1 MSSFVLDHR
10 PSLPRYFRKRW
21 DRLTQRLEGVE
32 AVAPAVEEVVEVAKK
47 GRRRSK
53 S

>member
-1 MSSFVLDHR
+1 MDHTPR

-32 AVAPAVEEVVEVAKK
+32 AVAPAAEEVVEVVQKKK
-47 GRRRSK
+47 GRRGK

>member
-1 MSSFVLDHR
+1 M
-10 PSLPRYFRKRW
+10 
-21 DRLTQRLEGVE
+21 TQRLEGVE

-47 GRRRSK
+47 KGRRGK